1 MSRLNRIAILAALA
15 LLVGAAGTVLATRA
29 PQAAE
34 APGLLAASHEAE
46 TETEDGDVEG
56 TAHARD
62 RLSDAGIGV
71 GDDFDAFVERY
82 GVGGA
87 VRLYVWADALADETG
102 YTVDELADMRD
113 GVDGEHPVGWGK
125 LARELGVSPGIGSV
139 MGNAPDS
146 PPGLENRPDTPADD

>member
-1 MSRLNRIAILAALA
+1 MNRPNRIAILAALA

-46 TETEDGDVEG
+46 AETETEDGDVEG
-56 TAHARD
+56 ALHARD
-62 RLSDAGIGV
+62 RLSDAGIEV
-71 GDDFDAFVERY
+71 GDDFDALVEAY

-87 VRLYVWADALADETG
+87 VRLYAWA
-102 YTVDELADMRD
+102 DELADYDVGDLAAMRD
-113 GVDGEHPVGWGK
+113 GADGEPPVGWGK

>member
-46 TETEDGDVEG
+46 AETEDGDVDG
-56 TAHARD
+56 TAHARE
-62 RLSDAGIGV
+62 RLSEAGIEV
-71 GDDFDAFVERY
+71 GDDFDALVEAY

-87 VRLYVWADALADETG
+87 VRLYAWA
-102 YTVDELADMRD
+102 DELADYDVDDLAAMRD
-113 GVDGEHPVGWGK
+113 GADGEPPMGWGK

>member
-46 TETEDGDVEG
+46 AETEDGDVEG
-56 TAHARD
+56 AAHARE
-62 RLSDAGIGV
+62 RLSEAGIEV
-71 GDDFDAFVERY
+71 GDNFDAYVERY

-87 VRLYVWADALADETG
+87 VRLHVWADALADETDLS
-102 YTVDELADMRD
+102 VDDLAAMRD
-113 GVDGEHPVGWGK
+113 GDDGAHPVGWGK
-125 LARELGVSPGIGSV
+125 LARDLGVHPGIGSV
-139 MGNAPDS
+139 MGNGRDE
-146 PPGLENRPDTPADD
+146 PPGLENRPDKPADD

>member
-46 TETEDGDVEG
+46 AETEDGDVDG
-56 TAHARD
+56 TAHARE
-62 RLSDAGIGV
+62 RLSEAGIEV
-71 GDDFDAFVERY
+71 GDDFDALVEAY

-87 VRLYVWADALADETG
+87 VRLYAWA
-102 YTVDELADMRD
+102 DELADHDVDDLAAMRD
-113 GVDGEHPVGWGK
+113 GAEGEPPMGWGK
-125 LARELGVSPGIGSV
+125 LARKLGVSPGIGSV

>member
-34 APGLLAASHEAE
+34 APGLLAATHEPEA
-46 TETEDGDVEG
+46 ETEDGDVDG
-56 TAHARD
+56 TAHARE
-62 RLSDAGIGV
+62 RLSEAGIEV
-71 GDDFDAFVERY
+71 GDDFDALVEAY

-87 VRLYVWADALADETG
+87 VRLYAWA
-102 YTVDELADMRD
+102 DELADYDVDDLAAMRD
-113 GVDGEHPVGWGK
+113 GADGEHPVGWGK
-125 LARELGVSPGIGSV
+125 LARDLGVSPGIGSV

-146 PPGLENRPDTPADD
+146 PPGLENRPDKPADD